1 MFEIKYDIIVSI
13 LVLFNIERITEN
25 IVTKPPI
32 IKMLLI
38 ALTIAEPSIPP
49 RSAIFMSSWSKVL
62 KLLDEADCVLF
73 AVNLFVVN
81 LFIADLILDIIP
93 RIIPTQIEDKTWEIK
108 SNIPI
113 EVLE

>member
-1 MFEIKYDIIVSI
+1 MFEIKYDNIVSI
-13 LVLFNIERITEN
+13 LVLFNIESITEN

-49 RSAIFMSSWSKVL
+49 RSAIFMSSWSKLL
-62 KLLDEADCVLF
+62 KLLVEADCVLF
-73 AVNLFVVN
+73 AVNLFV
-81 LFIADLILDIIP
+81 ADLILDIIP
-93 RIIPTQIEDKTWEIK
+93 KIIPTQIEDKMWEIK